1 MGIICHHRLWRWN
14 KQCKS
19 YFSQSHTYSSFGT
32 YIIIVVARN
41 NYTWAIATWSS
52 LPEIQVQTLITVS
65 SSGGWGGGGWGR
77 GWWNSWWNSWW
88 SSGDVYHLSPEPEK
102 YVLVE
107 YRIIH
112 WHHNNYNDYDL
123 NGYLIRD
130 QLAKIMVR
138 ALTDQKFEQP
148 YEWPA
153 RGKDYRNDLLEL
165 RITDY
170 KYLPWDTKT
179 TVSMVKTMIIRWL
192 LYRGLKDEAK
202 DIYNTIKWWDVF
214 ITRGEILDMI
224 TNNLLI
230 HLGFVESTDK
240 GITWKLRIS
249 ATRINALNIGNIEK
263 EQILW
268 PINDKK
274 VHKAAPKINVY
285 KFDSTLVRLSQEKL
299 KNLKLYDW
307 PIDWIANE
315 ELQTAVDIYIWR
327 IYQLPHPQ

>member
-1 MGIICHHRLWRWN
+1 
-14 KQCKS
+14 
-19 YFSQSHTYSSFGT
+19 
-32 YIIIVVARN
+32 
-41 NYTWAIATWSS
+41 
-52 LPEIQVQTLITVS
+52 
-65 SSGGWGGGGWGR
+65 
-77 GWWNSWWNSWW
+77 
-88 SSGDVYHLSPEPEK
+88 
-102 YVLVE
+102 
-107 YRIIH
+107 
-112 WHHNNYNDYDL
+112 
-123 NGYLIRD
+123 
-130 QLAKIMVR
+130 MVR

-315 ELQTAVDIYIWR
+315 ELQTAVDIYMENLSITAPSIILVNLNKFTDKQIMTLQQKLFNLR
-327 IYQLPHPQ
+327 FYFGNIDGKITPELQQAVDTYMKTLTRK